1 VPTTP
6 SDSSP
11 PSNSNDANRISRRL
25 FGRRAAFAAA
35 LSLSPTELLAA
46 THHSHR
52 EGQTTTDLTPEQ
64 SQEVEAKLANIIRK
78 WGSRLSED
86 ERKHLR
92 RILAY
97 NERMLASI
105 RSFPLENGDP
115 PASVLRVS
123 FAESAPRVN
132 ATHSAPAASEGKP

>member
-6 SDSSP
+6 SDSS
-11 PSNSNDANRISRRL
+11 SATNSKDTNRISRRL

-35 LSLSPTELLAA
+35 LSLSPAELLAA
-46 THHSHR
+46 SDHSHR
-52 EGQTTTDLTPEQ
+52 EGQTTSDLTPEQ

-86 ERKHLR
+86 QRKHLR
-92 RILAY
+92 RILSY
-97 NERMLASI
+97 NERMLASV

-123 FAESAPRVN
+123 FAESAPHAN
-132 ATHSAPAASEGKP
+132 TAHSAPAASEGKS